1 MDLNKT
7 PKGMNAKTAYYPP
20 EDKIISTAVD
30 EKFAK
35 EGYVDNTALT
45 EPIMKE
51 NVVVWDMS
59 SYKFMDEQ
67 NPGTV
72 NPILWS
78 HEKLNNNNG
87 LFQVWPRLTK
97 GGSGGNI
104 YQIRTYDLATM
115 TFIKTTTEHYW
126 IVIDPLGGSETA
138 AKGWK
143 CFKDHVDK
151 NAEIYA
157 ILITHS
163 HVDHYKGVLE
173 LIDYD
178 RKYEGKKGK
187 TIKKTTQKDYN
198 DHVGSD
204 EVLVIAPNGFY
215 EEAISENLYLG
226 NCMARR
232 ATYMYGSLLP
242 RNAQGQVGAG
252 LGKTVGATS
261 GTLPKPSFELK
272 MEDGKKTKQL
282 TIGGLRVTFQDV
294 PGTEAPAEFHIYFD
308 DHKALCPGEN
318 ITHTMHNLLT
328 SRGAKVRDPKA
339 FASAINDAIKLFGD
353 VEVII
358 GTHHWPTWKYL
369 DNNKPGENLCLKLME
384 KQRDMY
390 QFFND
395 QVIRMVNKGMNM
407 EEIAETFALPDSL
420 DNELFN
426 RGFYGSISH
435 NVKAVVQRYV
445 GWWDGN
451 PANYFKYPDAE
462 VAKRFVECMG
472 GESDV
477 LNKAIAYFDKGD
489 YRWTVELTKQ
499 LVFYNPANENARFLQ
514 ADALEQLAYSFEN
527 ATWRNIFLTGAMELR
542 GTENE
547 EKDEPISP
555 TKIFIDTATETIKTL
570 SPFYIFEY
578 FSTLI
583 KGKEAE
589 DADLEYHII
598 IGGYDQFIAKLKNGV
613 LRYMD
618 DYTVGQSQALLGI
631 EVFSISYKDVND
643 FAQSF
648 QSNMYNI
655 HEIDSKAQTDGMMD
669 LYRYFDILDAKWNI
683 IEPLA
688 KI

>member
-1 MDLNKT
+1 MDLNNTHKR
-7 PKGMNAKTAYYPP
+7 MNAKITYYPP
-20 EDKIISTAVD
+20 EDKIISTDVD
-30 EKFAK
+30 EVFAT
-35 EGYVDNTALT
+35 EGFVKGTKAGSIKNEDGA
-45 EPIMKE
+45 
-51 NVVVWDMS
+51 VVWDMK
-59 SYKFMDEQ
+59 SYNIFMED
-67 NPGTV
+67 PVSPDTV

-78 HEKLNNNNG
+78 HERLNNYNG
-87 LFQVWPRLTK
+87 LFQVLPRVTH
-97 GGSGGNI
+97 GGSDGKI

-115 TFIKTTTEHYW
+115 TFVKGMTEHCW
-126 IVIDPLGGSETA
+126 IVIDPLGGLETA
-138 AKGWK
+138 AAAWE

-151 NAEIYA
+151 DAKIYA

-163 HVDHYKGVLE
+163 HVDHYKGIFG
-173 LIDYD
+173 LIEEKD
-178 RKYEGKKGK
+178 
-187 TIKKTTQKDYN
+187 ILPTTQETYKEDLKN
-198 DHVGSD
+198 SD
-204 EVLVIAPNGFY
+204 KVLVVAPNGFY
-215 EEAISENLYLG
+215 EEAVSENLYLG

-232 ATYMYGSLLP
+232 ATYMYGSFLP
-242 RNAQGQVGAG
+242 HDEQGQVGAG

-261 GTLPKPSFELK
+261 GTLPNPSFELK
-272 MEDGKKTKQL
+272 MEAGKKTEQL
-282 TIGGLRVTFQDV
+282 LIDGLTVIFQDV

-308 DHKALCPGEN
+308 DYKALCPGEN

-339 FASAINDAIKLFGD
+339 FASAIDDAIKLFGD

-369 DNNKPGENLCLKLME
+369 ESNSPGENLCLKLME

-426 RGFYGSISH
+426 RGFYGSINH

-451 PANYFKYPDAE
+451 PANYFKYPDVE
-462 VAKRFVECMG
+462 VANRFVECMG
-472 GESDV
+472 GENNV
-477 LNKAIAYFDKGD
+477 LNKAIDYFKDGD
-489 YRWTVELTKQ
+489 YRWVVELTKQ
-499 LVFYNPANENARFLQ
+499 LVFCNPANEDARFLQ

-527 ATWRNIFLTGAMELR
+527 ATWRNIFLSGAMELR
-542 GTENE
+542 AMEKKKTEKSSTE
-547 EKDEPISP
+547 
-555 TKIFIDTATETIKTL
+555 IFIDTVTETIKTL

-578 FSTLI
+578 FSTLV

-589 DADLEYHII
+589 NADLEYHIT

-618 DYTVGQSQALLGI
+618 DYTIVKSQM
-631 EVFSISYKDVND
+631 ISGTTIVCISFDDVNQ
-643 FAQSF
+643 FAESF
-648 QSNMYNI
+648 WSNMRNI
-655 HEIDSKAQTDGMMD
+655 NVPDSEATTDGMVD
-669 LYRYFDILDAKWNI
+669 LYRYFDILDGNWNI